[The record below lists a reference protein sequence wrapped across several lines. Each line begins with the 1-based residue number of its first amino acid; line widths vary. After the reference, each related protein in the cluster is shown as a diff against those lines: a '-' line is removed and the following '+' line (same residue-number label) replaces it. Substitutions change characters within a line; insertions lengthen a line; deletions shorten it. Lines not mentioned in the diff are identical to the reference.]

1 MMNVLDVPIL
11 IIGAGPGGAS
21 ASMFLSKYHI
31 HHHIIDKSHFP
42 RDKVCGDAISHRALY
57 TLEKANEQWLQELLA
72 QSELYAACKGIQF
85 YVADGGCLEVPYPSL
100 SMDAKQPQV
109 IVAPRLDFDY
119 FLFSKLPSPY
129 CTIMEGTE
137 VVSFTETPNGIDVL
151 LKSDNGPTRLH
162 TKAIIGADGD
172 KSVVRKHFLQ
182 GDAVQKTSS
191 IGISG
196 YYKNVGGISGGNHI
210 ELHFLPELLPGYFWI
225 FPLPNGR
232 ANVGV
237 GNMSDIV
244 RDKKINLRAQML
256 QAIANN
262 VTLKPRFAQASLEGK
277 LRGWGLPLAIEQPR
291 LSGYR
296 FLLVG
301 DAGSLIDPFTGEGI
315 GNAMY
320 SGMLAAQAIKQVISE
335 NTWDETTLKLHYDQ
349 VFYTH
354 LGTELHWSNTL
365 QRWSQYAWLS
375 NFMVRKAN
383 KSKTLK
389 QAIDGIFAGG
399 NLHPDRKKLSFY
411 LKILFNR

>member
-1 MMNVLDVPIL
+1 MNVVDVPIL
-11 IIGAGPGGAS
+11 IVGAGPGGVG
-21 ASMFLSKYHI
+21 ASMFLSKYGI
-31 HHHIIDKSHFP
+31 HHYIIDKAHFP

-57 TLEKANEQWLQELLA
+57 TLEKANVAWLEELLA
-72 QSELYAACKGIQF
+72 QSEQYAACQGIQF

-100 SMDAKQPQV
+100 SKDGDQPQV

-119 FLFSKLPSPY
+119 FLFSKLTSPY
-129 CTIMEGTE
+129 CTILQGTE
-137 VVSFTETPNGIDVL
+137 VVKFTETPNGIDVE
-151 LKSDNGPTRLH
+151 LKSSNGPLMLH
-162 TKAIIGADGD
+162 TKAVIGADGD

-182 GDAVQKTSS
+182 ADAVQKTSS
-191 IGISG
+191 IGLSG
-196 YYKNVGGISGGNHI
+196 YYKNVGGISAGNHI

-256 QAIANN
+256 HAIANN
-262 VTLKPRFAQASLEGK
+262 PTLKPRFAQASLEGK
-277 LRGWGLPLAIEQPR
+277 LRGWGLPLAIDQPR
-291 LSGYR
+291 LSGQR
-296 FLLVG
+296 FMLVG

-315 GNAMY
+315 GNALY
-320 SGMLAAQAIKQVISE
+320 SGMLAAQAVKEAYSE
-335 NTWDETTLKLHYDQ
+335 DKWDAITLKVYYDD
-349 VFYTH
+349 VFYAH

-375 NFMVRKAN
+375 NYMVRKAN

-389 QAIDGIFAGG
+389 EAIDGIFAGG
-399 NLHPDRKKLSFY
+399 NLHPDHKKLSFY